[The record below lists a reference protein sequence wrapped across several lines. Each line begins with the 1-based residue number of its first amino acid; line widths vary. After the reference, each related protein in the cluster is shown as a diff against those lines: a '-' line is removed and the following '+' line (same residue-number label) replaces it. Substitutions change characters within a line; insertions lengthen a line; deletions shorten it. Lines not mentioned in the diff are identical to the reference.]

1 MYLGEALLIFNGT
14 RLCSCIGTQ
23 CIHANQKNPNELDVG
38 KLVGAVG
45 ALGMGLFTII
55 GTIIAVFAKG
65 KENAELRE
73 NNDALRAAGKEA
85 WNIVE

>member
-1 MYLGEALLIFNGT
+1 MYWDSMHSYAA
-14 RLCSCIGTQ
+14 CQSK
-23 CIHANQKNPNELDVG
+23 KNPNELDVG

-55 GTIIAVFAKG
+55 GTIIALFAKG

-73 NNDALRAAGKEA
+73 NNDALRAAGRRSMEYRR
-85 WNIVE
+85 VRFLSTLLS